1 MSQNTWGQEKKL
13 KEEMSLMAS
22 TTMQKLEVEL
32 DSQKKLMLLRE
43 EEAKGLR
50 EELGKLKGREEILIK
65 QLKGKDEDAD
75 KFVDERQK
83 SKFLGF
89 GDSFFRG

>member
-50 EELGKLKGREEILIK
+50 EELGKLKGREEILMK
-65 QLKGKDEDAD
+65 QLKGKDEDVD
-75 KFVDERQK
+75 KFVDERLK
-83 SKFLGF
+83 SKFLGV